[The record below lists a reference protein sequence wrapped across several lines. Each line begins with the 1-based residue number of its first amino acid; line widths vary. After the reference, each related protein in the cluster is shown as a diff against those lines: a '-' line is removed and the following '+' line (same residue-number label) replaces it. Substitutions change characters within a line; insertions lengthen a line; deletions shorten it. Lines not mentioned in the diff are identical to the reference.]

1 MGQGRLVEARPA
13 EEPEDPDESM
23 ASILRK
29 RVRRMLHE
37 LDRELDDVEAKV
49 KTTLKLMDKDDDGVV
64 SREEVKGA
72 LGFLNASMEESELHA
87 FLEQLPD
94 QLPLENLLEKI
105 KEQNDEVEWVP
116 PLCARI
122 EYRGRRGRGHTHT
135 HAHTHRE
142 GERRRGEKEREKE
155 REKEVWVVLP

>member
-1 MGQGRLVEARPA
+1 MHPCPNIPLPSLPSFLSLPFPFPSFPFPSIPFPFLSFLFFPLLTLVN
-13 EEPEDPDESM
+13 
-23 ASILRK
+23 
-29 RVRRMLHE
+29 H
-37 LDRELDDVEAKV
+37 
-49 KTTLKLMDKDDDGVV
+49 TTLYSFLS

-116 PLCARI
+116 PFMR
-122 EYRGRRGRGHTHT
+122 
-135 HAHTHRE
+135 
-142 GERRRGEKEREKE
+142 KN
-155 REKEVWVVLP
+155 

>member
-1 MGQGRLVEARPA
+1 MCCALYSFP
-13 EEPEDPDESM
+13 S
-23 ASILRK
+23 
-29 RVRRMLHE
+29 
-37 LDRELDDVEAKV
+37 
-49 KTTLKLMDKDDDGVV
+49 

-116 PLCARI
+116 PFMR
-122 EYRGRRGRGHTHT
+122 
-135 HAHTHRE
+135 
-142 GERRRGEKEREKE
+142 KS
-155 REKEVWVVLP
+155 